1 MSGAFDLGEMHGL
14 LPGLRKRN
22 LDSPPDEVLRR
33 IFGYIQCSADIT
45 HPELLI
51 TSVTHHWRELAIK
64 IPSLWTTV
72 SVNHDREI
80 SVLEAIL
87 SRSQNLPLS
96 IYIRL
101 DAFKY
106 RFITNYMAAIDLLVP
121 HVARWRLLSI
131 IATNPVLHLL
141 TTQIHVLPLTA
152 LEHLELVQSD
162 TGHIQH
168 FGPFTFEPAVFRTLR
183 LERAMMYPADA
194 SLLARLTHIE
204 LKESSL
210 AMLDEHKL
218 LSLDYPPSE
227 ARTPSILA
235 LQHLVLDASNPVPD
249 RGMPYSPAFSAAH
262 LTTLSLTRLAAPS
275 MDRVQALSRFFGTAL
290 AAPALHHLTIADIHG
305 HALVMLLSVIRAA
318 TFPHLDRLALASI
331 DTSGVDE
338 RVIGAFTE
346 DVAELVLA
354 RLDPAP
360 LFRHLLVPAVWPTL
374 RRIELDGVEVPR
386 AAIASEFGLD

>member
-1 MSGAFDLGEMHGL
+1 
-14 LPGLRKRN
+14 
-22 LDSPPDEVLRR
+22 
-33 IFGYIQCSADIT
+33 
-45 HPELLI
+45 
-51 TSVTHHWRELAIK
+51 
-64 IPSLWTTV
+64 
-72 SVNHDREI
+72 
-80 SVLEAIL
+80 
-87 SRSQNLPLS
+87 
-96 IYIRL
+96 
-101 DAFKY
+101 
-106 RFITNYMAAIDLLVP
+106 MAAIDLLVP

-168 FGPFTFEPAVFRTLR
+168 F
-183 LERAMMYPADA
+183 DA
-194 SLLARLTHIE
+194 SLLARLTHME

-249 RGMPYSPAFSAAH
+249 RGMPYSPAFSA
-262 LTTLSLTRLAAPS
+262 LA
-275 MDRVQALSRFFGTAL
+275 LLGTAL

-318 TFPHLDRLALASI
+318 TFPHLDRLTLASI

-386 AAIASEFGLD
+386 AAIASQFGLD